1 MKLLHVV
8 HGYPPNMGGTQRL
21 FQELSQRL
29 VQTYGDEVTV
39 FTTNAYSNYHFW
51 QEDDR
56 TMPAGTEQMNGV
68 TVRRFPVFNRFS
80 GARLNLARVLY
91 KLGLPGH
98 DWARTWHN
106 GPIVPGLTQ
115 AIANFEADVVTAAA
129 FPLLHMQNARR
140 GAQQSH
146 TPLLYFGALHPEDVW
161 GFERQLIYQSIAE
174 ADGFLAATSFEKAF
188 LGKRGIAPDKITVLG
203 AGVDVAELAK
213 ADGRSWLTSH
223 QLTDEPIIAFVGQQV
238 AHKGIDTLLQAMPRI
253 WQQLPT
259 ARLVIAGKP
268 TGYSQT
274 IRAMLAELPPA
285 QRPYVLLLDS
295 PTDEEKNGLL
305 AACDVLALPSKH
317 ESFGMVLAE
326 AWACGKP
333 VVGCHVGGVAAL
345 VDDEQDGLLVPVG
358 DAEALAQSLLCLLRN
373 QSLREEM
380 GAAGKKK
387 VESRYTWQAVTA
399 VYRETCLAAINRFQ
413 QAPSQK

>member
-1 MKLLHVV
+1 MKFLHVV

-51 QEDDR
+51 QEDGR
-56 TMPAGTEQMNGV
+56 TLPTGTEQMNGV

-80 GARLNLARVLY
+80 GVRLNLARLLY
-91 KLGLPGH
+91 KLRLPGH

-115 AIANFEADVVTAAA
+115 AIAEFDADLVTAAA

-140 GAQQSH
+140 GARQSRK
-146 TPLLYFGALHPEDVW
+146 PLLYFGALHPEDVW
-161 GFERQLIYQSIAE
+161 GFDRALIYQSIAE

-188 LGKRGIAPDKITVLG
+188 LVERGIKPAKITVLG
-203 AGVDVAELAK
+203 AGVAVEELAGV
-213 ADGRSWLTSH
+213 DGRSWRTAH
-223 QLTDEPIIAFVGQQV
+223 QLNNEPLIAFVGQQV

-253 WQQLPT
+253 WQQLPA

-274 IRAMLAELPPA
+274 IHAMLAQLPTA
-285 QRPYVLLLDS
+285 QQGHVLLLDS
-295 PTDEEKNGLL
+295 PPDDEKNGLL
-305 AACDVLALPSKH
+305 AACDVLALPSRH

-333 VVGCHVGGVAAL
+333 VVGCRVGGVAAL
-345 VDDEQDGLLVPVG
+345 VDDEEDGLLVPVS
-358 DAEALAQSLLCLLRN
+358 DAEALAQALLRLLQN
-373 QSLREEM
+373 RALRHKM

-387 VESRYTWQAVTA
+387 VESRYTWAAVTA
-399 VYRETCLAAINRFQ
+399 VYRQAASAAINKFQ
-413 QAPSQK
+413 QKQG

>member
-1 MKLLHVV
+1 MKFLHVV

-51 QEDDR
+51 QEDEG
-56 TMPAGTEQMNGV
+56 TLPAGTEQMNGV

-80 GARLNLARVLY
+80 GARLNLARLLY
-91 KLGLPGH
+91 KLQLPGH

-115 AIANFEADVVTAAA
+115 AIAKFGADLVTAAA

-140 GAQQSH
+140 GAQQSRK
-146 TPLLYFGALHPEDVW
+146 PLLYFGALHPEDVW
-161 GFERQLIYQSIAE
+161 GFDRKLIFQSIAQ

-188 LGKRGIAPDKITVLG
+188 LAKRGIDPDKITVLG
-203 AGVDVAELAK
+203 AGVDVDELAV
-213 ADGRSWLTSH
+213 ADGRSWRKTH
-223 QLTDEPIIAFVGQQV
+223 QLADEPLIAFVGQQV
-238 AHKGIDTLLQAMPRI
+238 AHKGIDTLLLAMPHI

-274 IRAMLAELPPA
+274 IHAMLSQLPVA
-285 QRPYVLLLDS
+285 QQSQILLLDS
-295 PTDEEKNGLL
+295 PADAEKNGLL
-305 AACDVLALPSKH
+305 AACDVLALPSRH

-333 VVGCHVGGVAAL
+333 VVGCRVGGVAAL
-345 VDDEQDGLLVPVG
+345 VDDGVDGLLIPVG
-358 DAEALAQSLLCLLRN
+358 DAEGLAQALLRLLKN
-373 QSLREEM
+373 PSLCEAF
-380 GAAGKKK
+380 GKAGKQK
-387 VESRYTWQAVTA
+387 VESRYTWEAVTA
-399 VYRETCLAAINRFQ
+399 VYRQAAIAAINRFQ
-413 QAPSQK
+413 QKV